1 MFASSTIHRIHIDTL
16 LGVNVYT
23 VRRHTPAPPI
33 QFETPP
39 YAFVYGGVYFLIR
52 AGVVLVRNNYS
63 SPAMFLL
70 ETPTKYKHKR

>member
-1 MFASSTIHRIHIDTL
+1 MYMAAP
-16 LGVNVYT
+16 

-33 QFETPP
+33 SFDTPP

-63 SPAMFLL
+63 SPAGFFAR
-70 ETPTKYKHKR
+70 EPN

>member
-1 MFASSTIHRIHIDTL
+1 MYMAAP
-16 LGVNVYT
+16 

-33 QFETPP
+33 SFDTPP

-63 SPAMFLL
+63 TPVGFLL
-70 ETPTKYKHKR
+70 ETQTKYKHKR

>member
-23 VRRHTPAPPI
+23 VRRHTPAPI
-33 QFETPP
+33 QFDTLP

-63 SPAMFLL
+63 TAVRFLL